1 MAVVSFPT
9 PTTVAVQEAPGGRGV
24 RGARGSAPGD
34 QGGEFTYDGKMMGIF
49 TVIHIK
55 IQLYTY
61 IYTVYVCVCIIYIC
75 IYIYVNMV

>member
-49 TVIHIK
+49 TVI
-55 IQLYTY
+55 Y
-61 IYTVYVCVCIIYIC
+61 IYKDTVIHIHYMYVYV
-75 IYIYVNMV
+75 

>member
-9 PTTVAVQEAPGGRGV
+9 FTTVAVQEAPGGRGV

-49 TVIHIK
+49 T
-55 IQLYTY
+55 
-61 IYTVYVCVCIIYIC
+61 IIYI
-75 IYIYVNMV
+75 YIQRYSYTHTYILYMYVYV